1 MRNINMKT
9 KRFAPNE
16 ITSVDD
22 ISFCQKEYSQF
33 KYGNYSIS
41 KKYGKELFQYF
52 MEELI
57 NNIETESLIIYSS
70 PYAYLPTASYHMT
83 QCFVDEMI
91 ENRQRLGSIKKIK
104 FGKINRNHSYI
115 EDYGA
120 MNAEERYNLIKND
133 TYALAEIPEEN
144 ATLLFLD
151 DISITGTHQIVIENL
166 LESNGIKN
174 AKLFLYYATLN
185 NPSIPANIE
194 NKLNYASVKTYSDL
208 LGVVLNDNF
217 KNTTRTTKYLLSLP
231 MNDFDS
237 FMREII
243 YNNKQEFLIELL
255 DGAIKNEYNEIPE
268 YLNNMNSLQNQVSVI
283 NTLGPSMCFG

>member
-16 ITSVDD
+16 ITSVDN

-52 MEELI
+52 MEDLI
-57 NNIETESLIIYSS
+57 NNIETESVIIYSS

-91 ENRQRLGSIKKIK
+91 ENRQGLGSIKKIK
-104 FGKINRNHSYI
+104 FGKINRSHSYT

-166 LESNGIKN
+166 LESHGIKN
-174 AKLFLYYATLN
+174 DKLFLYYATLN

-194 NKLNYASVKTYSDL
+194 NRLNYASVKTYLDL
-208 LGVVLNDNF
+208 LEVVLCNNF
-217 KNTTRTTKYLLSLP
+217 RNTTRTTKYILSLP
-231 MNDFDS
+231 
-237 FMREII
+237 II
-243 YNNKQEFLIELL
+243 EFSKFVSQIINRNKQDFLIELL

-268 YLNNMNSLQNQVSVI
+268 YSKNINSLQKQLSNIDTSIINQ
-283 NTLGPSMCFG
+283 